1 MSPNKYI
8 IIDFPEFVNGKP
20 TEIYGVNYRQ
30 HNCPPES
37 ARSHDYLNNAI
48 ARAVQYKETH
58 PNILIAEVSWRVSR
72 INDNRAQEM
81 YIVGLIDIDGTKLA
95 TNIMYNVH
103 SKHDRQRNAVI
114 LYDLVNHGRK
124 IKKKKSR

>member
-8 IIDFPEFVNGKP
+8 IIDFPDFIDGKP

-37 ARSHDYLNNAI
+37 ARSHEYLNNAI

-95 TNIMYNVH
+95 TNIM
-103 SKHDRQRNAVI
+103 
-114 LYDLVNHGRK
+114 LMFLVYFLPNMIDK
-124 IKKKKSR
+124 ETQ